1 MLTVNLSS
9 VNVEQRTVSVIAGGA
24 VIALI
29 NAHREKNI
37 QESVVR
43 YIEGSVLF
51 YCNIICASYHT
62 VMHFYALCKMRRCS
76 ESLESKSCEIVMM
89 QSTFVIEMNLSW
101 KMLLCLI
108 TRLKFSIR

>member
-9 VNVEQRTVSVIAGGA
+9 VNVEQRTRFLCYRRWCCYRIDQCPPS
-24 VIALI
+24 
-29 NAHREKNI
+29 EKYSRI
-37 QESVVR
+37 S
-43 YIEGSVLF
+43 STLF

-101 KMLLCLI
+101 KMLLYSI